1 MATLSPLL
9 ASLTLQ
15 GQPRCSAA
23 SSSRASLRGSSVRAS
38 ACVRAGRPRT
48 GLCALAAQEAAET
61 EPEAAP
67 RGARGKRDS
76 GPPAKRGPRGAPR
89 EKSEFEERV
98 VQVARVT
105 KVTKGGKMLAFR
117 AVVVVGNKAGKVGVG
132 VAKAKE
138 VIIAVQKAVTDAK
151 KTLSTVPITANS
163 SVPHKLTQQGNGSC
177 NVMIRPALPGS
188 GITAGGSVRAV
199 LEMAGYKNVNAKM
212 LAGSNPLNNGRAA
225 LEALRAMRTAEQVAR
240 QRGLT
245 T

>member
-23 SSSRASLRGSSVRAS
+23 SSSRVSLRGSSVRAS

-138 VIIAVQKAVTDAK
+138 VIDERELAK
-151 KTLSTVPITANS
+151 KMRSEADA
-163 SVPHKLTQQGNGSC
+163 QD
-177 NVMIRPALPGS
+177 
-188 GITAGGSVRAV
+188 RAKAAYRAPKDLRV
-199 LEMAGYKNVNAKM
+199 GKPRDT
-212 LAGSNPLNNGRAA
+212 SNF
-225 LEALRAMRTAEQVAR
+225 
-240 QRGLT
+240 
-245 T
+245 